1 MSQKIMNK
9 IFSLDTQK
17 HLTKIRDIETLPDGK
32 KIIFEMKGGTG
43 QDFIFVLWLPIDT
56 KLKKKLTIFYKDGI
70 TGYSL
75 KNAQVFERKD
85 VRDFENIIRC
95 FIN

>member
-32 KIIFEMKGGTG
+32 KIIFEIKD
-43 QDFIFVLWLPIDT
+43 QLFLFVLWIPNDIEIKR
-56 KLKKKLTIFYKDGI
+56 KLSIFHKDNT
-70 TGYSL
+70 TGYTL
-75 KNAQVFERKD
+75 KNAQVFERKN
-85 VRDFENIIRC
+85 VRDFENLVRC
-95 FIN
+95 FIE

>member
-17 HLTKIRDIETLPDGK
+17 YLTNVKFENISDGK
-32 KIIFEMKGGTG
+32 KIIFEIKD
-43 QDFIFVLWLPIDT
+43 QLFLFVLWLPNDVE
-56 KLKKKLTIFYKDGI
+56 LKSKLTIFYKDHI

-95 FIN
+95 FIV

>member
-17 HLTKIRDIETLPDGK
+17 YLTNVKFENISDGK
-32 KIIFEMKGGTG
+32 KIIFEIKD
-43 QDFIFVLWLPIDT
+43 QLFLFVLWLPNDVE
-56 KLKKKLTIFYKDGI
+56 LKSKLTIFYKDGI

>member
-17 HLTKIRDIETLPDGK
+17 YLTNVKFENISDGK
-32 KIIFEMKGGTG
+32 KIIFEIKD
-43 QDFIFVLWLPIDT
+43 QLFLFVLWIPNDIEIKR
-56 KLKKKLTIFYKDGI
+56 KLSIFHKDNT
-70 TGYSL
+70 TGYTL

-85 VRDFENIIRC
+85 VRDFENLVRC
-95 FIN
+95 FIE